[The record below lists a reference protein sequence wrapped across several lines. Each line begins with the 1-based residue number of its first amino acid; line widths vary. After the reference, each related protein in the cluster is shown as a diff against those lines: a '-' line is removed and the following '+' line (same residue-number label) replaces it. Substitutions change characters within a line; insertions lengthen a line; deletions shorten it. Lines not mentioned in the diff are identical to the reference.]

1 MKNESRL
8 QQRQDGELSQ
18 AQEAQSASQQYTYET
33 PEEALRADR
42 QEIQVP
48 PGVAQRIASSIGTP
62 PPTPTPSWW
71 RRWFGRAS

>member
-1 MKNESRL
+1 MKNQSRL
-8 QQRQDGELSQ
+8 EQRQAEELSQ
-18 AQEAQSASQQYTYET
+18 NTHAQSASGQYTYET

-42 QEIQVP
+42 AGIQVP

-62 PPTPTPSWW
+62 PPAPTPSWW